1 MDNTVKRILEDN
13 GFTVH
18 TSALKAIYIDIL
30 RS

>member
-18 TSALKAIYIDIL
+18 TSILKEIAIDIR